1 MKLHLKE
8 DYDGSLFKIN
18 GDTLVGV
25 YKDQL
30 PDDGYLVV
38 PEGIRVLGRN
48 CLDGLGLNTVIL
60 PNTLKIIEVHA
71 LANNQL
77 TELTIPNGVETLKRY
92 FADGNNITELIVP
105 KTVKN
110 CFLRSFCGCDNLN
123 VEISL
128 DLLSKLIDN
137 AKEYKELGRIDNE
150 LANYNVIFN
159 GKPLRYWNNKFRKQL
174 GASAN
179 MSQEQLKNLE
189 TYIVQ
194 NTNVT
199 KSNIKISRIPK
210 GCKLTFY
217 APDNTFV
224 VQEPDTQKYLNK
236 FSTPIPK
243 YIEIIDEFCKNN
255 NLEIVSRQP
264 SYQGKGAD
272 GSSFWIRMKPGAILT
287 IKMIDEDSIRPNGP
301 ALESYNNDNTDA
313 DYEVVT
319 RGYGEPDDD
328 PEYLFYNLADNTIT
342 NIKQKLKQA
351 RWISGGS
358 IYIPEGTRFVLGPD
372 KWVGGYLYES
382 IKIVGGPLD
391 GLLVPFLAD
400 DDELCRDTFIREHC
414 KRI

>member
-8 DYDGSLFKIN
+8 DYDDSLFKIN

-38 PEGIRVLGRN
+38 PEGIRVLGRD
-48 CLDGLGLNTVIL
+48 CLAGLGLNTVIL
-60 PNTLKIIEVHA
+60 PDTLKIIEREA
-71 LANNQL
+71 LSNNQL
-77 TELTIPNGVETLKRY
+77 TELIIPKGVEKLEKY
-92 FADGNNITELIVP
+92 FIEGNNITELTVP
-105 KTVKN
+105 NTVKN
-110 CFLRSFCGCDNLN
+110 CSFDSFRGVDNLN

-128 DLLSKLIDN
+128 DLLSELIDH
-137 AKEYKELGRIDNE
+137 AKEYKALTSLDSYFT
-150 LANYNVIFN
+150 AYKVMFN
-159 GKPLRYWNNKFRKQL
+159 GKPLRYWNNWFRKQL
-174 GASAN
+174 GPSVN
-179 MSQEQLKNLE
+179 MSPEQLKNLE

-194 NTNVT
+194 NTDVT

-217 APDNTFV
+217 APNNTFV

-264 SYQGKGAD
+264 SYQGKGAE

-287 IKMIDEDSIRPNGP
+287 IKMIDEDSIQPNGP
-301 ALESYNNDNTDA
+301 ALESYNNDDTDA

-319 RGYGEPDDD
+319 KGYGEPDDD

-351 RWISGGS
+351 GWISGGS
-358 IYIPEGTRFVLGPD
+358 IYIPKGTQFVLGPD

-382 IKIVGGPLD
+382 IKIVGGSLD
-391 GLLVPFLAD
+391 GLLVPFLED